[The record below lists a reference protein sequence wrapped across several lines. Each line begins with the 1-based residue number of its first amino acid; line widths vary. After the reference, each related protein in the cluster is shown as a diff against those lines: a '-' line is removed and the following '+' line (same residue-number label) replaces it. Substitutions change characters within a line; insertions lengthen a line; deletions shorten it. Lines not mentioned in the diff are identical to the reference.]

1 MIALNWIK
9 NHHHRWRE
17 QTEDRGW
24 QVCLQGLRLGAVIW
38 LLFLTARTLVYMIRF
53 GQSGF
58 SAVGL
63 MTLLLFA
70 YLVVLVSLTRFGPPA
85 GRTSASSAWLRMG
98 ALLAVMGLFGAGL
111 YQASGYGGPWNWQ
124 HALTI
129 ALPSCAPLLFL
140 ALPCRENKGNR
151 IKRAILPIVL
161 VLFLLPL
168 AYFYELHPFVSGSSF
183 KLIVFLVSGGA
194 FALMGF
200 LDPRLWFAVPILA
213 MNSAVHHVLQKAAYP
228 ADALQ
233 IMVKGVLPV
242 LGPFVLAWLVTAI
255 YLWGMKKLRTT
266 RNAQQD

>member
-1 MIALNWIK
+1 MIVLNWIK

-17 QTEDRGW
+17 QTGDRGW

-38 LLFLTARTLVYMIRF
+38 LLFLTARTLSYMLVF
-53 GQSGF
+53 GWGRTLF
-58 SAVGL
+58 SPGL
-63 MTLLLFA
+63 VTLLLFA
-70 YLVVLVSLTRFGPPA
+70 YLVVLLALTRFGPPE
-85 GRTSASSAWLRMG
+85 GRTSSSNAWLRLG

-111 YQASGYGGPWNWQ
+111 YQASGYTGPWNWH
-124 HALTI
+124 HALTM

-140 ALPCRENKGNR
+140 ALPCRKNEGNR

-168 AYFYELHPFVSGSSF
+168 AYFYELHPFTPGSSF

-194 FALMGF
+194 FALMGL

-213 MNSAVHHVLQKAAYP
+213 MNSALHYALQNAALTN
-228 ADALQ
+228 ALQ
-233 IMVKGVLPV
+233 ILLSGVLLV

-255 YLWGMKKLRTT
+255 YLWGIKRLKSS
-266 RNAQQD
+266 